1 MVYSNN
7 ALKYF
12 LNCFVLFVK
21 CVSVITLSHEWVMYY
36 RDTST
41 GQVIEIEFVT
51 ITTGEPML
59 SQFTTRTMNPGLK
72 ILVFSPMFKN

>member
-12 LNCFVLFVK
+12 LNCFVLFIK

-51 ITTGEPML
+51 ITTGERPN
-59 SQFTTRTMNPGLK
+59 SPGSK
-72 ILVFSPMFKN
+72 TDVVSVYN